1 LSMIFYTEVGS
12 EPAKF
17 PIENLC
23 VSLTK
28 SSSY

>member
-1 LSMIFYTEVGS
+1 MIFYTEVGF
-12 EPAKF
+12 EPTKV